1 MAVMN
6 GAIVS
11 TVRTALLAG
20 VAACAFFAAMG
31 SSFAQDVLPL
41 PDQQADDNA
50 KLYLSSNQLVYDR
63 DNKKVTATGAVKINY
78 KGHKLVADNVT
89 YDQGSGRLIATGKI
103 EVVEPD
109 GNKIYADKMDVTDD
123 FGQGFINSLRIE
135 TTDDTHIAAES
146 GQRVN
151 STVFVLQNGVYTA
164 CKPCADQPEK
174 APLWQVK
181 ARKVI
186 ENGETHTVRLEGTR
200 LELFG
205 MPIAYLPFIE
215 VPDHT
220 VKRKSG
226 FLFPTFSSAQNLGF
240 GATIPYYYVIN
251 PSTDFTFSPTVY
263 STQGLLLSGELR
275 QRFDHGSHTLQMAG
289 ISQMKRSAFAAGT
302 SDSLR
307 TQRGMIRSTGSF
319 QINPRWTFGW
329 DVMAQTDNNFSRTYS
344 LKGLNSST
352 FVNQVYLTG
361 LGKRNYFDVRSY
373 YFDVQDA
380 DPKNTAEYQQ
390 AFVHPVLDYNAVVDK
405 PVAGGELSYDLNFT
419 NLTHRGLAAYT
430 AGTTTRFPGVR
441 GETSRLSVDT
451 QWRRRFVSDGGLVVT
466 PVLAARA
473 DAFQLGM
480 KAPSS
485 PTYTYAGSFYSG
497 VGTTRSMITAGTE
510 VSYPFLITMP
520 GSQHV
525 IEPVG
530 QIFVRPDEQM
540 AGRLPNEDAQ
550 SFVFDATNLFDRD
563 KFSGYD
569 RIEGGT
575 RANLGIRYKGTF
587 DSGYSVNAIAGQSFQ
602 VAGRNSFA
610 QTDLVYAGWNS
621 GLDKKASDYVG
632 MVNVQTPFGLG
643 LTESLRL
650 KKENFQVARLDSTL
664 SFSSRT
670 YSVSATYSRLAP
682 QPEYGSPDRGEQ
694 IILTN
699 SLKFK
704 DYWKVY
710 GTVNY
715 DLRKKLLNSS
725 TIGLSY
731 EDECT
736 IFAIGFT
743 STRDTTNNV
752 ASDWAIGA
760 RLSFRTLGDVR
771 VGDAASSSF

>member
-1 MAVMN
+1 MN
-6 GAIVS
+6 CAIVS

-20 VAACAFFAAMG
+20 VAACAFFASANL
-31 SSFAQDVLPL
+31 SFAQSVVPL
-41 PDQQADDNA
+41 PETSDASDDA

-63 DNKKVTATGAVKINY
+63 DSKKVTATGAVKINY

-89 YDQGSGRLIATGKI
+89 YDQASGRLIAAGKI

-109 GNKIYADKMDVTDD
+109 GNRIYADKMDVTDD
-123 FGQGFINSLRIE
+123 FGQGFINSLKVE
-135 TTDDTHIAAES
+135 TTDDTHIAAEN

-151 STVFVLQNGVYTA
+151 SNVFVLQNGVYTA
-164 CKPCADQPEK
+164 CKPCADHPEK

-186 ENGETHTVRLEGTR
+186 ENGETHTVRLESAR

-205 MPIAYLPFIE
+205 MPLIYLPFIE

-240 GATIPYYYVIN
+240 GATVPYYYVIN
-251 PSTDFTFSPTVY
+251 PSTDFTFSPTFY

-275 QRFDHGSHTLQMAG
+275 QKFDTGMHTLQMAG
-289 ISQMKRSAFAAGT
+289 ISQMKRTAFSSGT

-307 TQRGMIRSTGSF
+307 TQRAMVRSTAAF

-344 LKGLNSST
+344 LKGLTSST
-352 FVNQVYLTG
+352 FTNQVYLTG
-361 LGKRNYFDVRSY
+361 LGKRNYFDLHSY

-390 AFVHPVLDYNAVVDK
+390 AFVHPVLDYNAVLNK
-405 PVAGGELSYDLNFT
+405 PVAGGELSYNLNFT
-419 NLTHRGLAAYT
+419 NITHRGLSSYT
-430 AGTTTRFPGVR
+430 TGTTTRFPGVR
-441 GETSRLSVDT
+441 GETSRLSADA

-466 PVLAARA
+466 PILAARA
-473 DAFQLGM
+473 DAFQLSMQNPG
-480 KAPSS
+480 ASG
-485 PTYTYAGSFYSG
+485 YAGNFYSG
-497 VGTTRSMITAGTE
+497 STTTRGMVTAGTE

-520 GSQHV
+520 GSEHV
-525 IEPVG
+525 IEPIG
-530 QIFVRPDEQM
+530 QIFVRPDEQL

-550 SFVFDATNLFDRD
+550 SFVFDATNLFDMD

-575 RANLGIRYKGTF
+575 RANIGVRYKGTF
-587 DSGYSVNAIAGQSFQ
+587 DNGYAVNAIAGQSYQ

-610 QTDLVYAGWNS
+610 ATDLVYAGWNS

-632 MVNVQTPFGLG
+632 MVNVQTPIGISV
-643 LTESLRL
+643 TESLRL
-650 KKENFQVARLDSTL
+650 KKENFQLARLDSTVGY
-664 SFSSRT
+664 SSQK
-670 YSVSATYSRLAP
+670 YNVSVTYSRIAA
-682 QPEYGSPDRGEQ
+682 QPEYGADERREQ
-694 IILTN
+694 LIVTG
-699 SLKFK
+699 SVKFQ
-704 DYWKVY
+704 DYWKLY
-710 GTVNY
+710 SNVNY
-715 DLRKKLLNSS
+715 DLRKRLINSS
-725 TIGLSY
+725 TFGLSY

-743 STRDTTNNV
+743 ETRDTSNTSG
-752 ASDWAIGA
+752 SDWAIGA
-760 RLSFRTLGDVR
+760 RLTFRTLGDVR
-771 VGDAASSSF
+771 IGDSTSSSF

>member
-1 MAVMN
+1 MN

-20 VAACAFFAAMG
+20 VAACAFFAAVD
-31 SSFAQDVLPL
+31 STFAQDALPL
-41 PDQQADDNA
+41 PDGSDDA
-50 KLYLSSNQLVYDR
+50 KMYLSSNQLVYDR

-78 KGHKLVADNVT
+78 KGHKLVADDVT
-89 YDQGSGRLIATGKI
+89 YDQASGRLIATGKI

-109 GNKIYADKMDVTDD
+109 GNRIYADKMDVTDD
-123 FGQGFINSLRIE
+123 FGQGFINSLRVE

-151 STVFVLQNGVYTA
+151 SNVFVLQNGVYTA

-186 ENGETHTVRLEGTR
+186 QNSETHTVRLDDTR

-205 MPIAYLPFIE
+205 MPIAYVPFIE

-226 FLFPTFSSAQNLGF
+226 FLFPTFSFAQNLGF
-240 GATIPYYYVIN
+240 GATVPYYYVIN
-251 PSTDFTFSPTVY
+251 PSADFTFSPTYY

-275 QRFDHGSHTLQMAG
+275 QRFETGTHTLQMAG
-289 ISQMKRSAFAAGT
+289 ISQQKRSVFAAGT

-307 TQRGMIRSTGSF
+307 TQRGMVRSTAAF

-329 DVMAQTDNNFSRTYS
+329 DVMAQTDNNFSRTYNM
-344 LKGLNSST
+344 KGVNGNSFT
-352 FVNQVYLTG
+352 NQIYLTG
-361 LGKRNYFDVRSY
+361 RGKRNNFEARSY

-390 AFVHPVLDYNAVVDK
+390 AFVHPVLDYNAVLDK
-405 PVAGGELSYDLNFT
+405 PIAGGEFSYDLNFT
-419 NLTHRGLAAYT
+419 NLTHRGISAYNS
-430 AGTTTRFPGVR
+430 GTTTRFPGVR
-441 GETSRLSVDT
+441 GETSRLSADA
-451 QWRRRFVSDGGLVVT
+451 QWRRRFVSDGGVVVT
-466 PVLAARA
+466 PVLAARV

-485 PTYTYAGSFYSG
+485 PGFTYAGSFYSG
-497 VGTTRSMITAGTE
+497 VAATRAMVTAGTE
-510 VSYPFLITMP
+510 VSYPFLITLP
-520 GSQHV
+520 GSQH
-525 IEPVG
+525 ILEPVG
-530 QIFVRPDEQM
+530 QIFVRPDEQL

-587 DSGYSVNAIAGQSFQ
+587 DSGYSVNAVVGQSFQ
-602 VAGRNSFA
+602 IAGRNSFA
-610 QTDLVYAGWNS
+610 QTDLVYAGRNS
-621 GLDKKASDYVG
+621 GLDKRASDYVG

-643 LTESLRL
+643 ITESLRL
-650 KKENFQVARLDSTL
+650 TKENFQVARLDSTL
-664 SFSSRT
+664 SYTTKS
-670 YSVSATYSRLAP
+670 YSVAATYSRVAA
-682 QPEYGSPDRGEQ
+682 QPEYGAPDNREQ
-694 IILTN
+694 IIVTN
-699 SLKFK
+699 SVKFK
-704 DYWKVY
+704 DYWKLY

-715 DLRKKLLNSS
+715 DLRRRILNSS
-725 TIGLSY
+725 TFGLSY

-743 STRDTTNNV
+743 ETRDTTNNSG
-752 ASDWAIGA
+752 SDWAIGA
-760 RLSFRTLGDVR
+760 RLTFRTLGDIR

>member
-1 MAVMN
+1 MN
-6 GAIVS
+6 CAIVS
-11 TVRTALLAG
+11 TVRTALFAG
-20 VAACAFFAAMG
+20 VAACALFAAAG
-31 SSFAQDVLPL
+31 SSVAQNILPL
-41 PDQQADDNA
+41 PDQTSAQSDDA

-63 DNKKVTATGAVKINY
+63 DHKKVVASGAVKINY
-78 KGHKLVADNVT
+78 KGNKLVADEVT
-89 YDQGSGRLIATGKI
+89 YDQASGRLIAAGKI

-151 STVFVLQNGVYTA
+151 SNVFVLQNGVYTA
-164 CKPCADQPEK
+164 CKPCADNPEK

-251 PSTDFTFSPTVY
+251 PSTDFTFSPTY
-263 STQGLLLSGELR
+263 YTTQGLLLSGELR
-275 QRFDHGSHTLQMAG
+275 QRFDNGTHTLQMAA
-289 ISQMKRSAFAAGT
+289 INQQKPSAFVAGT
-302 SDSLR
+302 SDAMK
-307 TQRGMIRSTGSF
+307 TQRAMVRSTGAF

-344 LKGLNSST
+344 LKGAGAST
-352 FVNQVYLTG
+352 FTNQIYLTG
-361 LGKRNYFDVRSY
+361 LGKRNYFDIHSY

-380 DPKNTAEYQQ
+380 DTKNTAEYQQ
-390 AFVHPVLDYNAVVDK
+390 AFVHPVLDYNAVLNK
-405 PVAGGELSYDLNFT
+405 PILGGELSYNLNFT

-441 GETSRLSVDT
+441 GETSRLSADA
-451 QWRRRFVSDGGLVVT
+451 QWRRRFVSDEGFVIT

-473 DAFQLGM
+473 DTFQLGM
-480 KAPSS
+480 QSPSS
-485 PTYTYAGSFYSG
+485 GTYTYAGNFGSG
-497 VGTTRSMITAGTE
+497 IASTRSMITAGTE

-520 GSQHV
+520 GSEHI
-525 IEPVG
+525 IEPIG

-575 RANLGIRYKGTF
+575 RANLGIRYRGTF
-587 DSGYSVNAIAGQSFQ
+587 DSGYSLNAIAGQSFQ

-621 GLDKKASDYVG
+621 GLDKRASDYVG

-643 LTESLRL
+643 VTESVRL

-664 SFSSRT
+664 SYGSKA
-670 YSVSATYSRLAP
+670 YNVSATYSRIAP
-682 QPEYGSPDRGEQ
+682 QPEYGAAETREQ
-694 IILTN
+694 LILTN
-699 SLKFK
+699 SVKFK
-704 DYWKVY
+704 NYWKLY

-715 DLRKKLLNSS
+715 DLRKRLLNSS
-725 TIGLSY
+725 TVGLSY

-743 STRDTTNNV
+743 ETRDTNNNSG
-752 ASDWAIGA
+752 SDWAVGA
-760 RLSFRTLGDVR
+760 RLTFRTLGDVR

>member
-20 VAACAFFAAMG
+20 VAACAFFAAFD
-31 SSFAQDVLPL
+31 SSVAQEVLPL
-41 PDQQADDNA
+41 PDQQSDDA
-50 KLYLSSNQLVYDR
+50 TRLYLSSNQLVYDR
-63 DNKKVTATGAVKINY
+63 DHKKVTASGAVKINY

-89 YDQGSGRLIATGKI
+89 YDQASGRLIADGKI

-240 GATIPYYYVIN
+240 GATVPYYYVIN

-263 STQGLLLSGELR
+263 STQGLLLTGELR
-275 QRFDHGSHTLQMAG
+275 QRFDNGTHTLQMAG
-289 ISQMKRSAFAAGT
+289 ISQMKAKVFAAGT

-307 TQRGMIRSTGSF
+307 TQRGMVRSTGNF

-352 FVNQVYLTG
+352 FTNQIYLTG

-390 AFVHPVLDYNAVVDK
+390 AFVHPVLDYNAVLDK
-405 PVAGGELSYDLNFT
+405 PVAGGELSYNLNFT

-441 GETSRLSVDT
+441 GETSRLSADA

-473 DAFQLGM
+473 DAFQIGM

-485 PTYTYAGSFYSG
+485 ATYTYAGSFYSG
-497 VGTTRSMITAGTE
+497 VAATRSMITAGTE

-520 GSQHV
+520 GSQHI

-530 QIFVRPDEQM
+530 QIFIRPDEQM
-540 AGRLPNEDAQ
+540 AGRLPNEDSQ

-563 KFSGYD
+563 KFAGYD

-587 DSGYSVNAIAGQSFQ
+587 DSGYSVNAIAGESFQ

-632 MVNVQTPFGLG
+632 MINVQTPFGLG

-664 SFSSRT
+664 SYSSKF
-670 YSVSATYSRLAP
+670 YNVAATYSRIGA
-682 QPEYGSPDRGEQ
+682 QPEYGAAENREQ

-699 SLKFK
+699 SVKFK
-704 DYWKVY
+704 DYWKLY
-710 GTVNY
+710 GTVSY
-715 DLRKKLLNSS
+715 DLRKRYLNSS
-725 TIGLSY
+725 TVGLSY

-743 STRDTTNNV
+743 STRDTSNNSG
-752 ASDWAIGA
+752 SDWAVGA
-760 RLSFRTLGDVR
+760 RLTFRTLGDVR
-771 VGDAASSSF
+771 VGDATSSSF

>member
-1 MAVMN
+1 MN
-6 GAIVS
+6 VAIVS

-20 VAACAFFAAMG
+20 VAACAFFAGMG
-31 SSFAQDVLPL
+31 PSVAQSVLPL
-41 PDQQADDNA
+41 PEQQADDDA

-63 DNKKVTATGAVKINY
+63 DHKKVTAIGEVKINY
-78 KGHKLVADNVT
+78 KGHKLVADDVT
-89 YDQGSGRLIATGKI
+89 YDQASGRLIATGKI

-164 CKPCADQPEK
+164 CKPCADHPEK

-186 ENGETHTVRLEGTR
+186 ENGETHTVRLEGAR

-205 MPIAYLPFIE
+205 APIAYLPFIE

-240 GATIPYYYVIN
+240 GASVPYYYVIN
-251 PSTDFTFSPTVY
+251 PSADFTFSPTYY
-263 STQGLLLSGELR
+263 STQGLLLAGELR
-275 QRFDHGSHTLQMAG
+275 QRFDNGTHVLQMAG
-289 ISQMKRSAFAAGT
+289 ISQQKSSAFTAGT
-302 SDSLR
+302 SDAMK
-307 TQRGMIRSTGSF
+307 TQRGMVRSTGTF
-319 QINPRWTFGW
+319 EINPRWTFGW

-344 LKGLNSST
+344 LKGLTAST
-352 FVNQVYLTG
+352 FTNQIYLTG

-390 AFVHPVLDYNAVVDK
+390 AFVHPVLDYNAVLNK
-405 PVAGGELSYDLNFT
+405 PIAGGELSYNLNFT
-419 NLTHRGLAAYT
+419 NLTNRGISAYT
-430 AGTTTRFPGVR
+430 TGTTTRFPAVR
-441 GETSRLSVDT
+441 GETSRLSADVE
-451 QWRRRFVSDGGLVVT
+451 WRRRFVSDGGLVVT

-473 DAFQLGM
+473 DSFQLGM

-485 PTYTYAGSFYSG
+485 DTYTYAGSFYSG
-497 VGTTRSMITAGTE
+497 TAATRTMITAGTE

-520 GSQHV
+520 GSEHV

-575 RANLGIRYKGTF
+575 RANIGLRYKGTF
-587 DSGYSVNAIAGQSFQ
+587 DSGYSINAIAGQSFQ
-602 VAGRNSFA
+602 VAGRNSYA
-610 QTDLVYAGWNS
+610 QTDMVYAGWNS

-632 MVNVQTPFGLG
+632 MVNVQTPVGLG
-643 LTESLRL
+643 ITESLRL
-650 KKENFQVARLDSTL
+650 KKEDFKLARLDSTVSYSSKVDSL
-664 SFSSRT
+664 SVT
-670 YSVSATYSRLAP
+670 YAHVAA
-682 QPEYGSPDRGEQ
+682 QPEYGAADDRQ
-694 IILTN
+694 LLIVTN
-699 SLKFK
+699 SLRVK
-704 DYWKVY
+704 DYWKLY
-710 GTVNY
+710 GTVSY
-715 DLRKKLLNSS
+715 DLRKRYLNSS
-725 TIGLSY
+725 TFGISY
-731 EDECT
+731 DDECT
-736 IFAIGFT
+736 IFTVGFT
-743 STRDTTNNV
+743 STRDTSNTSG
-752 ASDWAIGA
+752 SDWAIGA
-760 RLSFRTLGDVR
+760 RLSFRTLGDIR
-771 VGDAASSSF
+771 VGDSASSSF

>member
-1 MAVMN
+1 MN

-20 VAACAFFAAMG
+20 VAACAFFADMG
-31 SSFAQDVLPL
+31 ATFAQDVIPL
-41 PDQQADDNA
+41 PEQQADDNA

-63 DNKKVTATGAVKINY
+63 DHKKVTATGAVKINY

-89 YDQGSGRLIATGKI
+89 YDQASGRLIADGKI

-205 MPIAYLPFIE
+205 APIAYLPFIE

-240 GATIPYYYVIN
+240 GGTVPYYYVIN

-263 STQGLLLSGELR
+263 STQGLLLAGELR
-275 QRFDHGSHTLQMAG
+275 QKFDSGTHTLQMAG
-289 ISQMKRSAFAAGT
+289 ISQMKAKVFAAGT

-307 TQRGMIRSTGSF
+307 TQRGMIRSTGAF
-319 QINPRWTFGW
+319 QINPRWSFGW

-352 FVNQVYLTG
+352 FTNQIYLTG

-390 AFVHPVLDYNAVVDK
+390 AFVHPVLDYNAVLDK
-405 PVAGGELSYDLNFT
+405 PIGGGELSYNLNFT
-419 NLTHRGLAAYT
+419 NLTHRGLSAYT
-430 AGTTTRFPGVR
+430 AGTTARFPGVR
-441 GETSRLSVDT
+441 GEVSRLSADA
-451 QWRRRFVSDGGLVVT
+451 QWRRRFVTDGGLVVT

-473 DAFQLGM
+473 DTFQLGM

-485 PTYTYAGSFYSG
+485 ATYTYAGNFYSG
-497 VGTTRSMITAGTE
+497 VATTRSMITAGTE

-520 GSQHV
+520 GSEHI

-540 AGRLPNEDAQ
+540 AGRMPNEDAQ

-575 RANLGIRYKGTF
+575 RANLGVRYKGTF
-587 DSGYSVNAIAGQSFQ
+587 DNGFSVNAIAGQSFQ

-643 LTESLRL
+643 VTESLRL
-650 KKENFQVARLDSTL
+650 KKENFQLARLDSTL
-664 SFSSRT
+664 SYSSKIYNT
-670 YSVSATYSRLAP
+670 SVTYSRIAS
-682 QPEYGSPDRGEQ
+682 QPEYGAAEDREQ
-694 IILTN
+694 FILTN
-699 SLKFK
+699 SVKFK
-704 DYWKVY
+704 DYWKLY

-715 DLRKKLLNSS
+715 DLRKRYLNSS
-725 TIGLSY
+725 TVGISY

-743 STRDTTNNV
+743 STRDTSNNSG
-752 ASDWAIGA
+752 SDWAVGA
-760 RLSFRTLGDVR
+760 RLTFRTLGDVR
-771 VGDAASSSF
+771 VGDATSSSF

>member
-1 MAVMN
+1 MN
-6 GAIVS
+6 SAIVS

-31 SSFAQDVLPL
+31 SSVAQEALPL
-41 PDQQADDNA
+41 PEQQADDNA

-63 DNKKVTATGAVKINY
+63 DHKKVTATGAVKINY

-89 YDQGSGRLIATGKI
+89 YDQASGRLIADGKI

-109 GNKIYADKMDVTDD
+109 GNRIYADKMDVTDD

-151 STVFVLQNGVYTA
+151 SNVFVLQNGVYTA
-164 CKPCADQPEK
+164 CKPCADHPEK
-174 APLWQVK
+174 APFWQVK

-186 ENGETHTVRLEGTR
+186 ENGETHTVRLEATR

-226 FLFPTFSSAQNLGF
+226 FLFPTYSSSQNLGF

-251 PSTDFTFSPTVY
+251 PSTDFTFSPTYY
-263 STQGLLLSGELR
+263 STQGPLLAGELR
-275 QRFDHGSHTLQMAG
+275 QKFDSGSHTLQMAG
-289 ISQMKRSAFAAGT
+289 IIQQKRSVFSAGT

-344 LKGLNSST
+344 LKGVNGST
-352 FVNQVYLTG
+352 FTNQIYLTG
-361 LGKRNYFDVRSY
+361 LGNRNYFDVRTY

-380 DPKNTAEYQQ
+380 DPTNTAEYQQ
-390 AFVHPVLDYNAVVDK
+390 AFVHPVLDYNAVLDK
-405 PVAGGELSYDLNFT
+405 PIAGGEFSYDLNFT

-430 AGTTTRFPGVR
+430 EGTTTRFPGVR
-441 GETSRLSVDT
+441 GETSRLSADA
-451 QWRRRFVSDGGLVVT
+451 QWRRRFVTDGGLVVT

-473 DAFQLGM
+473 DMFQLGM

-485 PTYTYAGSFYSG
+485 STYTYAGSFYSG
-497 VGTTRSMITAGTE
+497 VEATRSMITAGTE

-520 GSQHV
+520 GSEHI
-525 IEPVG
+525 IEPIG

-575 RANLGIRYKGTF
+575 RANLGVRYKGTF
-587 DSGYSVNAIAGQSFQ
+587 DNGYSVNAIAGESFQ

-632 MVNVQTPFGLG
+632 MVNVQTPYGLG
-643 LTESLRL
+643 VTESLRL

-664 SFSSRT
+664 SYSSKA
-670 YSVSATYSRLAP
+670 YNVSATYSRIAP

-699 SLKFK
+699 SVKFQQ
-704 DYWKVY
+704 YWKLY

-715 DLRKKLLNSS
+715 DIRARQLNSS

-743 STRDTTNNV
+743 STRDTTNNSG
-752 ASDWAIGA
+752 SDWAIGA

-771 VGDAASSSF
+771 VGDATSSSF

>member
-31 SSFAQDVLPL
+31 PSSAQNVLPL
-41 PDQQADDNA
+41 PEQQADDDA

-89 YDQGSGRLIATGKI
+89 YDQASGRLIATGKI

-200 LELFG
+200 FELFG

-240 GATIPYYYVIN
+240 GGTVPYYYVIN

-263 STQGLLLSGELR
+263 STQGLLLAGELR
-275 QRFDHGSHTLQMAG
+275 QRFDNGSHTLQMAG
-289 ISQMKRSAFAAGT
+289 ISQMKRSVFAAGT

-307 TQRGMIRSTGSF
+307 TQRGMVRSTGSF
-319 QINPRWTFGW
+319 EINPRWTFGW

-344 LKGLNSST
+344 LKGANGST
-352 FVNQVYLTG
+352 FTNQIYLTG
-361 LGKRNYFDVRSY
+361 LGKRNFFDVRSY

-390 AFVHPVLDYNAVVDK
+390 AFVHPVLDYNAVLDK
-405 PVAGGELSYDLNFT
+405 PIAGGEFSYDLNFT

-441 GETSRLSVDT
+441 GETSRLSADA
-451 QWRRRFVSDGGLVVT
+451 QWRRRFVTDGGLVVT

-473 DAFQLGM
+473 DTFQLGM

-485 PTYTYAGSFYSG
+485 ATYTYAGSFYSG
-497 VGTTRSMITAGTE
+497 VATTRTMVTAGTE

-520 GSQHV
+520 GSEHV

-530 QIFVRPDEQM
+530 QIFIRPDEQM
-540 AGRLPNEDAQ
+540 AGRLPNEDSQ
-550 SFVFDATNLFDRD
+550 SMVFDATNLFDRD

-575 RANLGIRYKGTF
+575 RANLGVRYKGTF
-587 DSGYSVNAIAGQSFQ
+587 DSGYTVNAIAGQSFQ

-643 LTESLRL
+643 VTESLRL
-650 KKENFQVARLDSTL
+650 KKENFKLARLDSTL
-664 SFSSRT
+664 SYSSKA
-670 YSVSATYSRLAP
+670 YSVAATYSRIAA
-682 QPEYGSPDRGEQ
+682 QPEYGAAEDRDQ

-699 SLKFK
+699 SVKFK
-704 DYWKVY
+704 DYWKLY

-715 DLRKKLLNSS
+715 DLRKRYLNSS
-725 TIGLSY
+725 TIGISY

-743 STRDTTNNV
+743 STRDTSNTSG
-752 ASDWAIGA
+752 SDWAVGA
-760 RLSFRTLGDVR
+760 RLTFRTLGDVR
-771 VGDAASSSF
+771 VGDATSSSF